1 MLLYFEAPDF
11 HTTFHFIF
19 YFTIPEIQVRS
30 LDIAELYE
38 YSRTV
43 RRRFSNK
50 LSELSWEEVV
60 KNREAS
66 FYSMKNVLL
75 HMIDNEDW
83 IVNYAIHE
91 KSKEYSRRSS
101 NDYTNMSMILEHL
114 SEVEKKT
121 LDYFSKA
128 TADELKRKVSFELSS
143 GKKFDLTVE
152 ECLFQSFT
160 EQLYHL
166 GELICLF
173 WQDDIE
179 PPPMQWFYNKPI
191 RH

>member
-1 MLLYFEAPDF
+1 
-11 HTTFHFIF
+11 
-19 YFTIPEIQVRS
+19 
-30 LDIAELYE
+30 LDIVELYE

-43 RRRFSNK
+43 RRRFAKK
-50 LSELSWEEVV
+50 LSELSWEDAS

-83 IVNYAIHE
+83 IVNYAIFE

-101 NDYTNMSMILEHL
+101 NDYTNMGMILEHL

-121 LDYFSKA
+121 LNYFSKA
-128 TADELKRKVSFELSS
+128 TIEELKRRVAFELSS

-179 PPPMQWFYNKPI
+179 PPPMQWFYNKPKQT
-191 RH
+191 

>member
-1 MLLYFEAPDF
+1 MSPLNIRD
-11 HTTFHFIF
+11 
-19 YFTIPEIQVRS
+19 
-30 LDIAELYE
+30 LYE

-43 RRRFSNK
+43 RRRFANK
-50 LSELSWEEVV
+50 MSDLSWEEAA

-83 IVNYAIHE
+83 IVNYAIFE
-91 KSKEYSRRSS
+91 KSKKYSRRSS
-101 NDYTNMSMILEHL
+101 DDYTNMSMILEHL

-128 TADELKRKVSFELSS
+128 TEEEFKRKVAFELSS
-143 GKKFDLTVE
+143 GKKFGMTVE

-160 EQLYHL
+160 ERARIGNRSIPEYS
-166 GELICLF
+166 E
-173 WQDDIE
+173 
-179 PPPMQWFYNKPI
+179 I
-191 RH
+191 RREGIRAKR

>member
-1 MLLYFEAPDF
+1 M
-11 HTTFHFIF
+11 
-19 YFTIPEIQVRS
+19 
-30 LDIAELYE
+30 
-38 YSRTV
+38 
-43 RRRFSNK
+43 RRRFAKK
-50 LSELSWEEVV
+50 LSELSWEDAS

-83 IVNYAIHE
+83 IVNYAIFE
-91 KSKEYSRRSS
+91 KSKEYSRKSS
-101 NDYTNMSMILEHL
+101 NDYTNMGMIFEHL
-114 SEVEKKT
+114 SVIEKKT
-121 LDYFSKA
+121 LDFFSEA
-128 TADELKRKVSFELSS
+128 TAVELKRRVSFELSS

-179 PPPMQWFYNKPI
+179 PPPMQWFYNNPKQ
-191 RH
+191 RQAGK

>member
-1 MLLYFEAPDF
+1 MSPLNIID
-11 HTTFHFIF
+11 
-19 YFTIPEIQVRS
+19 
-30 LDIAELYE
+30 LYE

-43 RRRFSNK
+43 RRRFANK
-50 LSELSWEEVV
+50 MSDLSWEEAA

-83 IVNYAIHE
+83 IVNYAIFE

-101 NDYTNMSMILEHL
+101 DDYTNMRMILEHL

-128 TADELKRKVSFELSS
+128 TDMEFERKVAFELSS

-160 EQLYHL
+160 EQLFHL
-166 GELICLF
+166 GELICLL
-173 WQDDIE
+173 WQDNIE
-179 PPPMQWFYNKPI
+179 PPPMQWFYNRPSRI
-191 RH
+191 